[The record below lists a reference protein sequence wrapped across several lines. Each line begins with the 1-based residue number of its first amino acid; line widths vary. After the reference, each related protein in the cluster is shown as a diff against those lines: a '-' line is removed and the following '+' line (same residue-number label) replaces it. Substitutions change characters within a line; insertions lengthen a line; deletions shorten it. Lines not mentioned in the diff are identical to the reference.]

1 MREQPKKRRQVI
13 GAEEAILAPR
23 RHPKKETRRD
33 GDENG
38 ESEQSDDAAV
48 SQCLEDLIVR
58 VRRSAVG
65 MLEIKI
71 GVATI
76 SLERPLITRVSDPEE
91 RVIED
96 HGDGEFGGGCA
107 PGAALEIVTTR

>member
-1 MREQPKKRRQVI
+1 MTEDLREQQQKCRQII

-23 RHPKKETRRD
+23 RYPKKESRRD
-33 GDENG
+33 DDENS
-38 ESEQSDDAAV
+38 ESEQADDAAV

-58 VRRSAVG
+58 ACHSPVG
-65 MLEIKI
+65 MLEIKK

-76 SLERPLITRVSDPEE
+76 SLERPLITHVSDSEQ

-96 HGDGEFGGGCA
+96 
-107 PGAALEIVTTR
+107 